1 MNLKIKVCGM
11 REAANIQAVGF
22 LPIHFMGFIFYE
34 KSSRFVTDDIDT
46 VSTCPEDLTRV
57 GVFVDA
63 DIDFVLEKIDKHE
76 LNAVQLHGQEAP
88 QYLEG
93 FSTKLKEKLR
103 MEAINDIE
111 IIKAF
116 SVDEHFDF
124 NVLKPYIG
132 LVNYFLFDTKTP
144 QHGGS
149 GQKFD
154 WSILTKYDLDIP
166 FLLAGGIS
174 EQDVD
179 LVKSLNINQL
189 YGLDLNS
196 KFEISPALKDVEK
209 LRKFLIDIKN

>member
-34 KSSRFVTDDIDT
+34 KSSRYVTDDIDT
-46 VSTCPEDLTRV
+46 ISTCPEDLTRV

-76 LNAVQLHGQEAP
+76 LNAVQLHGKEAP
-88 QYLEG
+88 QYLED
-93 FSTKLKEKLR
+93 FSTKLKAKLK

-124 NVLKPYIG
+124 DTLKPYIG

-209 LRKFLIDIKN
+209 LRKFLDNLSK

>member
-1 MNLKIKVCGM
+1 M

-34 KSSRFVTDDIDT
+34 KSSRHVTDDIDT

-76 LNAVQLHGQEAP
+76 LNAVQFHGKEAP
-88 QYLEG
+88 QYLDD
-93 FSTKLKEKLR
+93 FSTKLKAKLR

-116 SVDEHFDF
+116 SVDAHFDF
-124 NVLKPYIG
+124 NVLKPYEG

-174 EQDVD
+174 EYDVD

-196 KFEISPALKDVEK
+196 KFEIEPALKDVEK
-209 LRKFLIDIKN
+209 LKQFLGEINS

>member
-34 KSSRFVTDDIDT
+34 KSSRYVTDDIDT

-76 LNAVQLHGQEAP
+76 LNAVQLHGKEAP
-88 QYLEG
+88 QYLED
-93 FSTKLKEKLR
+93 FSSKLKAKLK

-124 NVLKPYIG
+124 DVLKPYEG

-154 WSILTKYDLDIP
+154 WSILGKYDLDIP

-179 LVKSLNINQL
+179 LVKSLNIKQL

-209 LRKFLIDIKN
+209 LRKFLQEIYK

>member
-22 LPIHFMGFIFYE
+22 LPIHFMGFIFFE
-34 KSSRFVTDDIDT
+34 KSSRYVTDDIDT
-46 VSTCPEDLTRV
+46 ISTCPEDLTRV

-76 LNAVQLHGQEAP
+76 LNAVQLHGKETP
-88 QYLEG
+88 QYLED
-93 FSTKLKEKLR
+93 FSIKLKTKLK

-124 NVLKPYIG
+124 DVLKPYEG

-174 EQDVD
+174 ERDVD

-196 KFEISPALKDVEK
+196 KFEISPSLKDVEK
-209 LRKFLIDIKN
+209 LRKFISEINK

>member
-34 KSSRFVTDDIDT
+34 KSSRYVTDDIDT

-76 LNAVQLHGQEAP
+76 LNAVQLHGKEAP
-88 QYLEG
+88 QYLAD
-93 FSTKLKEKLR
+93 FSTKLKAKLK
-103 MEAINDIE
+103 MEAINDLE

-116 SVDEHFDF
+116 SVDKHFDF
-124 NVLKPYIG
+124 NILKPYIG
-132 LVNYFLFDTKTP
+132 LVNYFLFDTKTQ

-154 WSILTKYDLDIP
+154 WSILENYDLDIP

-196 KFEISPALKDVEK
+196 KFEIKPALKDVEK
-209 LRKFLIDIKN
+209 LRKFVNDILN

>member
-46 VSTCPEDLTRV
+46 ISTCPEDLTRV

-76 LNAVQLHGQEAP
+76 LNAVQLHGKEAP
-88 QYLEG
+88 QYLED
-93 FSTKLKEKLR
+93 FSTKLKAKLR

-124 NVLKPYIG
+124 NVLKPYKG

-174 EQDVD
+174 EHDVD
-179 LVKSLNINQL
+179 LVKSLKINQL

-196 KFEISPALKDVEK
+196 KFEISPALKDVGK
-209 LRKFLIDIKN
+209 LRKFLDNLSK

>member
-1 MNLKIKVCGM
+1 M

-34 KSSRFVTDDIDT
+34 KSTRYVTDDIDT

-76 LNAVQLHGQEAP
+76 LNAVQLHGEEAP
-88 QYLEG
+88 QYLAD
-93 FSTKLKEKLR
+93 FSEKLKSKLK
-103 MEAINDIE
+103 MEALNDIE

-116 SVDEHFDF
+116 SVNVNFNF
-124 NVLKPYIG
+124 NVLKPYAGI
-132 LVNYFLFDTKTP
+132 VNYFLFDTKTP

-154 WSILTKYDLDIP
+154 WSILSKYDLDIP

-174 EQDVD
+174 ENDVD

-196 KFEISPALKDVEK
+196 KFEVEPALKDVEK
-209 LRKFLIDIKN
+209 LRKFIQEIKM

>member
-1 MNLKIKVCGM
+1 M

-34 KSSRFVTDDIDT
+34 KSSRYVTDDIDT

-76 LNAVQLHGQEAP
+76 LNAVQLHGKEAP
-88 QYLEG
+88 QYLED
-93 FSTKLKEKLR
+93 FSEKLKAKLR
-103 MEAINDIE
+103 MEAKNDIE

-124 NVLKPYIG
+124 NVLKPYEG

-154 WSILTKYDLDIP
+154 WSILENYDLEIP

-174 EQDVD
+174 EHDVA

-196 KFEISPALKDVEK
+196 KFEMGPALKDVEK
-209 LRKFLIDIKN
+209 LRMFLNEIYK